1 LKKHLIATR
10 GVTLLTVMRV
20 YFAVMKRL
28 LSLLVLTVLTLNVA
42 AAQEAVRVVVLPF
55 SAIGNAA
62 PYQVGLATALQRSL
76 NVIDGLYAPPV
87 GDTLIVTQRLES
99 RGELSA
105 ARVASAFGASA
116 VVSGRVTPVGG
127 EAEVLLGFAGPA
139 FPDIRD
145 VTVRGPLGNP
155 AELTSL
161 VLEAVVRELGL
172 QPSSSDR
179 SQWQQVVAQTPSLP
193 SLNAV
198 GEVSLRLP
206 QASFEALAAA
216 LEIDGSSSWVLSE
229 LARARAL
236 AGEREEALELSQRA
250 IDAAPADIEAL
261 VVRGNILNV
270 ATAQQAFEAALAINS
285 FHALALLGR
294 GNAAS
299 DTAALE
305 AAAQSY
311 PRLVD
316 AYLDLAALQS
326 GARALQT
333 LRRGA
338 EQVPDSIALR
348 RAVMQQALAAGD
360 AAGALAY
367 LQQELAN
374 DEARSPALYALAQL
388 LPPQFE
394 AQALELLRA
403 GRERYP
409 QSTVLAVAYA
419 EALQQAGD
427 ASGAEAVLRD
437 ALERSPDNLELRNRL
452 AIMQAQQGDFDAA
465 RATLEEVAAQSDAL
479 QVNLAQIYLQAG
491 QSRAA
496 LELLE
501 PLAQQ
506 NPNDAELQAL
516 YGVALGRT
524 GNLSQAQGALERA
537 LELDPTQEMA
547 LAARRA
553 LEQQQ
558 QLTRGEP
565 IEALNA
571 EASIA
576 FEAGLAALERGEFA
590 EAAQAFARAL
600 EAQDSGIVAF
610 YRGYALQR
618 QGQSR
623 QSLSFYDRAL
633 QDFPESDVILNN
645 IGFAQL
651 QLGRYDLALD
661 ALNRALAANAQ
672 NPEVHLNLGFTYY
685 ALQRYA
691 QATQAFEEAVRLRP
705 GLQDDIG
712 QLLETARSRAG
723 R

>member
-1 LKKHLIATR
+1 
-10 GVTLLTVMRV
+10 MRV

-28 LSLLVLTVLTLNVA
+28 LSLLVLIVLTLNVA
-42 AAQEAVRVVVLPF
+42 LAQEVVRIVVLPF
-55 SAIGNAA
+55 SAIGSAA

-76 NVIDGLYAPPV
+76 NVIDGLYVPPV
-87 GDTLIVTQRLES
+87 GDTLIVTQRLED
-99 RGELSA
+99 RNELSA
-105 ARVASAFGASA
+105 ARVASAFAASA
-116 VVSGRVTPVGG
+116 VVSGRVTPVGS

-139 FPDIRD
+139 FPEIRD
-145 VTVRGPLGNP
+145 VIVRGPLSNP
-155 AELTSL
+155 AQLTSL
-161 VLEAVVRELGL
+161 VLEAVIRELGL

-179 SQWQQVVAQTPSLP
+179 NQLQQVVAQTPSLP

-216 LEIDGSSSWVLSE
+216 LEIDGRSSWVLSE

-236 AGEREEALELSQRA
+236 MGEREAALELSQRA

-261 VVRGNILNV
+261 VIRGNILIAAGDV
-270 ATAQQAFEAALAINS
+270 AGAQQAFDAALAINAY
-285 FHALALLGR
+285 HALALLGR

-299 DTAALE
+299 DAAALE

-338 EQVPDSIALR
+338 ERVPDSISLR
-348 RAVMQQALAAGD
+348 RAVMQQALDAGD

-367 LQQELAN
+367 LRQELAN
-374 DEARSPALYALAQL
+374 DEVRSPALYTLAQL

-394 AQALELLRA
+394 AQALELLRE

-409 QSTVLAVAYA
+409 QSTAVATAYA
-419 EALQQAGD
+419 AALQQAGD
-427 ASGAEAVLRD
+427 ASGAEAVLRH
-437 ALERSPDNLELRNRL
+437 ALEQAPADLELRNRL
-452 AIMQAQQGDFDAA
+452 AIIQAQQGDFDAA
-465 RATLEEVAAQSDAL
+465 RATLEGVAELSDAL
-479 QVNLAQIYLQAG
+479 QFNLAQIYLQAG
-491 QSRAA
+491 QNRAA
-496 LELLE
+496 LELLAS
-501 PLAQQ
+501 LAQQ
-506 NPNDAELQAL
+506 HPLDAELQAL

-524 GNLSQAQGALERA
+524 GNLAQAQRALERA
-537 LELDPTQEMA
+537 LELDPTQGTA

-558 QLTRGEP
+558 RVTRGEP
-565 IEALNA
+565 VETLNA
-571 EASIA
+571 AASVA
-576 FEAGLAALERGEFA
+576 FEAGLAALERSEFS

-623 QSLSFYDRAL
+623 QALPLYERAL

-691 QATQAFEEAVRLRP
+691 QATQAFEEALRLRP